1 VAANET
7 IGAGDPA
14 VLAADLAEGVAL
26 LASAIMRLTPD
37 MPERDELAKVLR
49 RLGDHVHAL
58 GRPDVQLPIELAWVH
73 AIQPRKD

>member
-1 VAANET
+1 VAGDET
-7 IGAGDPA
+7 IDAGDPA

>member
-1 VAANET
+1 MAGDET
-7 IGAGDPA
+7 IGAGDPTA
-14 VLAADLAEGVAL
+14 LAADLAEGVAR
-26 LASAIMRLTPD
+26 LASAIMRFTPD